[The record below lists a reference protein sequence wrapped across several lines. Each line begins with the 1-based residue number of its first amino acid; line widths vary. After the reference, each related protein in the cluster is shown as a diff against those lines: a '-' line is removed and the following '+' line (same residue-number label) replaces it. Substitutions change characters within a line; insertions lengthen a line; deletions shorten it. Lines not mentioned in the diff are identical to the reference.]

1 MASELEATI
10 AAVDEAGT
18 RLVEIMRDQGLV
30 CVVIHQTEGNDVRL
44 ICPQSLEVAPLLRK
58 AADMLAMREGEHR
71 C

>member
-44 ICPQSLEVAPLLRK
+44 ICPQSLEVVPLLK
-58 AADMLAMREGEHR
+58 MAMGHLDAKEMEHR